1 MGKNKSAADTLL
13 RQWHMLRRVP
23 RHPRKATVSEIG
35 ATLSTAGFEV
45 SARTLQRDLIEL
57 SEFFPLVSDERE
69 RPYGWSWQA
78 NAAAFDLPNLS
89 NQEALAFAMIENYLR
104 PLLPHALLDQLKPY
118 FTTARKR
125 LAAET
130 PKRGSASWLSKIA
143 VVQPTQTL
151 IPPKIDAMAQAVITD
166 ALLHDHRVRM
176 KYRRKGE
183 RAAVEYVFSPL
194 GLVQRGPISYVL
206 GSIADYDDVRT
217 FALHRVQRATMLED
231 AVKPPK
237 SFSLERSIESGV
249 LHFGA
254 GERIDLDAI
263 FDATAAEHLQET
275 PLTEDQKLTP
285 VGKDRVRL
293 QATVVDTP
301 QLRWWLLAFGDGV
314 EVKAPVAL
322 RAAFAKVAST
332 MAAAYL

>member
-1 MGKNKSAADTLL
+1 
-13 RQWHMLRRVP
+13 
-23 RHPRKATVSEIG
+23 
-35 ATLSTAGFEV
+35 
-45 SARTLQRDLIEL
+45 
-57 SEFFPLVSDERE
+57 
-69 RPYGWSWQA
+69 
-78 NAAAFDLPNLS
+78 
-89 NQEALAFAMIENYLR
+89 
-104 PLLPHALLDQLKPY
+104 
-118 FTTARKR
+118 
-125 LAAET
+125 
-130 PKRGSASWLSKIA
+130 
-143 VVQPTQTL
+143 
-151 IPPKIDAMAQAVITD
+151 
-166 ALLHDHRVRM
+166 M

-254 GERIDLDAI
+254 GERIELNAI
-263 FDATAAEHLQET
+263 FDTTAAEHLQET

-285 VGKDRVRL
+285 VSKDRVRL

-314 EVKAPVAL
+314 EVKGPAAL